1 MNIIEN
7 LLSACTCLTKT
18 PDINYHKEYCNY
30 KQSQEEIMQMQQW
43 VKEAVQYLTSI
54 TGKWDY
60 PEQMVEYCESLYE
73 PYVEENPENPFN
85 PKDAV
90 DEDITYWG

>member
-1 MNIIEN
+1 
-7 LLSACTCLTKT
+7 
-18 PDINYHKEYCNY
+18 
-30 KQSQEEIMQMQQW
+30 MQMQQW
-43 VKEAVQYLTSI
+43 VREAVQHLNSI

-73 PYVEENPENPFN
+73 TYVEENPEDPFS

-90 DEDITYWG
+90 DEDMTYWD